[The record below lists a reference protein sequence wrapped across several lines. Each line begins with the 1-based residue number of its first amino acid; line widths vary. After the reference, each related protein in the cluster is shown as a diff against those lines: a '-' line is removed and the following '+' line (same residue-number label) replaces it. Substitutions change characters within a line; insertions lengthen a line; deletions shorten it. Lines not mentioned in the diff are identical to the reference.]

1 MYSNVIILTIFVFAP
16 VFAIAEMPNIFEN
29 VLAQQQPRGS
39 QQQEDSSNRDRIPPG
54 TEDPTSREDRI
65 RDDQRRSSSERDNQN
80 SDVDSI
86 RDLNTTLRDI
96 NRTSEEEVK

>member
-16 VFAIAEMPNIFEN
+16 LIAIAEMLNIFEN
-29 VLAQQQPRGS
+29 VLAQQQPGGS
-39 QQQEDSSNRDRIPPG
+39 QQQEDNSNRDRIPPR

-65 RDDQRRSSSERDNQN
+65 HDDQRRSSSERDNQN

-86 RDLNTTLRDI
+86 TILIISL
-96 NRTSEEEVK
+96 